1 MQRVVLFGI
10 APALFGILMML
21 TPAQAKPKNTASGNT
36 IKYSASGSHIN
47 KTTTKAR
54 DASTGQASGK
64 RHHGTIK

>member
-47 KTTTKAR
+47 KDHHK
-54 DASTGQASGK
+54 SSG
-64 RHHGTIK
+64 RECGSGFW